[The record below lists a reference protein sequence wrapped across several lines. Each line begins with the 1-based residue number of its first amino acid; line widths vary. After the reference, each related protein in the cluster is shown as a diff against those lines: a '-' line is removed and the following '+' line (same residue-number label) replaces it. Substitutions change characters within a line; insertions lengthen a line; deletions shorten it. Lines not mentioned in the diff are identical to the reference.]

1 MDGACLAHAVGGPG
15 TVPGSRPWL
24 GFGLGLRTEHFEDLL
39 ASTPAV
45 DWLEINS
52 ENFMVAGGKP
62 RRYLEAF
69 RERYPI
75 VMHGVSLNIGSTD
88 ALNMTYLQALRTLA
102 REIEPAWVSDHLCWT
117 GVGGVNSHDLLPLP
131 HTKEA
136 LLHVV
141 SRIGRVQ
148 DFLGRPLV
156 LENLSS
162 YVRFTTSDISE
173 WDFLAELS
181 KRSGCKLLLDVNHI
195 IVSALNHG
203 FAPLD
208 YLAGI
213 PAEAV
218 WQIHLA
224 GHSDYGHYA
233 IDTHDHE
240 IPESVWTLY
249 EQTIA
254 RFGPISSMIERDDHI
269 PPLGE
274 LVSELD
280 RVRATHARAL
290 AANAPAAVLAA

>member
-1 MDGACLAHAVGGPG
+1 MAVPAMA
-15 TVPGSRPWL
+15 TAIKIPESVSGSRPWL
-24 GFGLGLRTEHFEDLL
+24 GFGLGLRTQHFEDLL

-69 RERYPI
+69 RQRFPI

-88 ALNMTYLQALRTLA
+88 ALDMNYLKALRNLA
-102 REIEPAWVSDHLCWT
+102 HEIEPAWVSDHLCWT
-117 GVGGVNSHDLLPLP
+117 GVSGVNSHDLLPLP
-131 HTKEA
+131 HTEEA
-136 LLHVV
+136 LVHTTKRVLQ
-141 SRIGRVQ
+141 VQ
-148 DFLGRPLV
+148 DFLGRELV

-162 YVRFTTSDISE
+162 YVHFTASDISE
-173 WDFLAELS
+173 WDFLTELS
-181 KRSGCKLLLDVNHI
+181 RRSGCKLLLDVNNI

-203 FAPLD
+203 FAAQD
-208 YLAGI
+208 YLAAI

-233 IDTHDHE
+233 IDTHDHD
-240 IPESVWTLY
+240 IPESVWALY
-249 EQTIA
+249 EQAIA
-254 RFGPISSMIERDDHI
+254 RFGRVSSMIERDDHI
-269 PPLGE
+269 PPLHK

-280 RVRATHARAL
+280 RVRATHDRGLL
-290 AANAPAAVLAA
+290 AHAPAAVLAA